1 MTGNNQGKYE
11 VLRMKTRQR
20 IIFLALLPLLLA
32 FAAIAY
38 ALRYQADSL
47 SAQQHDTV
55 EAAYRAS
62 KEAELKNYVKLGT
75 QAIAALY
82 DSGRDDQE
90 TQDKAKAILEK
101 MQFGEDGYF
110 FIYDLHGTNLM
121 HPRLRNFVGNN
132 YWDLRDAQ
140 GNLAIQKLIAQAKA
154 GGGFVQY
161 SWPKPSLQREAPKL
175 AYVVMLERWG
185 WMLGS
190 GIYLDDV
197 DAALQKIDRQSERN
211 IGATLILLAGIAA
224 ACALAITFFGL
235 FLNFSELRVADAK
248 LKVLAQR
255 VVQSQEEERAR
266 LSRDLHDGI
275 SQELVFVRLQVETGL
290 EQLADNR
297 QTPAQGAFTRAAEQ
311 LNRVMGEVRRISH
324 GLRPGMLDDLGLSV
338 ALKHLAEEFGKD
350 AGIAVSMA
358 VVGDVDNLPTTANT
372 ALFRI
377 AQEAMTNIRR
387 HAQANRVDIGLN
399 ATGKSVELSIADNG
413 RGFDV
418 ASLQKNAQR
427 GIGLRNMHERADA
440 VGGTLDIV
448 SAPGAG
454 TRIAVT
460 VKES

>member
-1 MTGNNQGKYE
+1 
-11 VLRMKTRQR
+11 MKTRQR
-20 IIFLALLPLLLA
+20 IILLALVPLLLA
-32 FAAIAY
+32 FAAIAF
-38 ALRYQADSL
+38 ALRYQGNAL
-47 SAQQHDTV
+47 TVQQHDTV

-62 KEAELKNYVKLGT
+62 KETELRNYVKLGT

-82 DSGRDDQE
+82 DSGRDDRE

-101 MQFGEDGYF
+101 MEFGEDGYF

-185 WMLGS
+185 WMMGS
-190 GIYLDDV
+190 GIYLDDI
-197 DAALQKIDRQSERN
+197 DAALQKIDRQNERN
-211 IGATLILLAGIAA
+211 VNGTMILLAAIAA
-224 ACALAITFFGL
+224 ACALAITFSGL

-290 EQLADNR
+290 EQLADNHPA
-297 QTPAQGAFTRAAEQ
+297 PAQTAFTRAAEQ
-311 LNRVMGEVRRISH
+311 LNRIMGEVRRISH

-338 ALKHLAEEFGKD
+338 ALKHLAEEFGQD
-350 AGIAVSMA
+350 AGLSVQVSIA
-358 VVGDVDNLPTTANT
+358 GNVDTLPTTANT

-377 AQEAMTNIRR
+377 TQEAMTNIRR
-387 HAQANRVDIGLN
+387 HAQARHVEIGLK
-399 ATGKSVELSIADNG
+399 AAGKTVELTIADDG

-418 ASLQKNAQR
+418 ESLQKSARR

-440 VGGTLDIV
+440 VGGTLTIA
-448 SAPGAG
+448 SSPGAG
-454 TRIAVT
+454 TRIAVA
-460 VKES
+460 VKGV

>member
-1 MTGNNQGKYE
+1 
-11 VLRMKTRQR
+11 MKTRQR
-20 IIFLALLPLLLA
+20 IILLALLPLLLA
-32 FAAIAY
+32 FGAIAF
-38 ALRYQADSL
+38 ALRHQGNTL
-47 SAQQHDTV
+47 SVQQHDTV

-62 KEAELKNYVKLGT
+62 KETELRNYVKLGT

-101 MQFGEDGYF
+101 MEFGEDGYF

-121 HPRLRNFVGNN
+121 HPRLHNFVGNN

-185 WMLGS
+185 WMMGS
-190 GIYLDDV
+190 GIYLDDI
-197 DAALQKIDRQSERN
+197 DAALQKIDRQNERN
-211 IGATLILLAGIAA
+211 INGTMVLLAMIAA
-224 ACALAITFFGL
+224 ACALAITFSGL

-275 SQELVFVRLQVETGL
+275 SQELMFVRLQVETGL
-290 EQLADNR
+290 EQLTDNHPA
-297 QTPAQGAFTRAAEQ
+297 PAQTAFARAAEQ
-311 LNRVMGEVRRISH
+311 LNRIMGEVRRISH

-338 ALKHLAEEFGKD
+338 AMKHLAEEFGKD
-350 AGIAVSMA
+350 AGIAVQ
-358 VVGDVDNLPTTANT
+358 VTVDGEVDKLPAAANT

-387 HAQANRVDIGLN
+387 HAQAKRVDIGLR
-399 ATGKSVELSIADNG
+399 ASGTTVELTIADDG
-413 RGFDV
+413 CGFDV
-418 ASLQKNAQR
+418 ESLQKSARR
-427 GIGLRNMHERADA
+427 GIGLRNMHERAEA
-440 VGGTLDIV
+440 VGGTLDIM

-460 VKES
+460 VKGA

>member
-1 MTGNNQGKYE
+1 
-11 VLRMKTRQR
+11 MKTRQR
-20 IIFLALLPLLLA
+20 IIFMALLPLLLA
-32 FAAIAY
+32 FAAIAL
-38 ALRYQADSL
+38 ALRHQGQTL
-47 SAQQHDTV
+47 SVQQHDTV

-62 KEAELKNYVKLGT
+62 KETELRNYVKLGT

-90 TQDKAKAILEK
+90 TQDKAKAILAK
-101 MQFGEDGYF
+101 MEFGEDGYF

-121 HPRLRNFVGNN
+121 HPRLHNFVGNN

-185 WMLGS
+185 WMMGS

-197 DAALQKIDRQSERN
+197 DAALQKVDHQSERN
-211 IGATLILLAGIAA
+211 ISGTMYLLAGIAA
-224 ACALAITFFGL
+224 ACALAITFSGL

-290 EQLADNR
+290 EQLGEDKLA
-297 QTPAQGAFTRAAEQ
+297 PAQSAFARAAEQ
-311 LNRVMGEVRRISH
+311 LNRIMREVRRISH
-324 GLRPGMLDDLGLSV
+324 GLRPGMLDDLGLGV
-338 ALKHLAEEFGKD
+338 ALQHLADEFGKD
-350 AGIAVSMA
+350 AGIAMQVM
-358 VVGDVDNLPTTANT
+358 VEGEVDKLPSVANT

-387 HAQANRVDIGLN
+387 HALASRVDIALKS
-399 ATGKSVELSIADNG
+399 AGKMVQLVIADDG

-418 ASLQKNAQR
+418 VSLQENAQG
-427 GIGLRNMHERADA
+427 GIGLRNMHERAEA
-440 VGGTLDIV
+440 VGGTLDVI
-448 SAPGAG
+448 SSPGSG
-454 TRIAVT
+454 TRIVVAV
-460 VKES
+460 KGA

>member
-1 MTGNNQGKYE
+1 
-11 VLRMKTRQR
+11 MKTRQR
-20 IIFLALLPLLLA
+20 LIVIALLPLLLA
-32 FAAIAY
+32 FAAIAL
-38 ALRYQADSL
+38 ALRHQSNAL

-62 KEAELKNYVKLGT
+62 KQTELRNYVKLGT

-82 DSGRDDQE
+82 DSGRNDQE
-90 TQDKAKAILEK
+90 TQDKAMAILAK
-101 MQFGEDGYF
+101 MEFGEDGYF

-121 HPRLRNFVGNN
+121 HPRLHNFVGNN
-132 YWDLRDAQ
+132 YWELRDAQ
-140 GNLAIQKLIAQAKA
+140 GNFAIQKLIAQAKA

-211 IGATLILLAGIAA
+211 ISGTMILLAGIAA
-224 ACALAITFFGL
+224 ACALAITFSGL

-290 EQLADNR
+290 EQLAENR
-297 QTPAQGAFTRAAEQ
+297 QAPAQSAFARAAEQ
-311 LNRVMGEVRRISH
+311 LNRIMGEVRRISH

-338 ALKHLAEEFGKD
+338 ALKHLADEFGKD
-350 AGIAVSMA
+350 AGITAQVSIK
-358 VVGDVDNLPTTANT
+358 GEVDKLPAIANT

-387 HAQANRVDIGLN
+387 HAQASHVDISLK
-399 ATGKSVELSIADNG
+399 ATGKAVELAIADNG
-413 RGFDV
+413 RGFDFV
-418 ASLQKNAQR
+418 SLQKNSQR
-427 GIGLRNMHERADA
+427 GIGLRNMHERAEA
-440 VGGTLDIV
+440 VGGNLDVV

-454 TRIAVT
+454 TRIVVT
-460 VKES
+460 VKEA

>member
-1 MTGNNQGKYE
+1 
-11 VLRMKTRQR
+11 MKTRQR
-20 IIFLALLPLLLA
+20 IIFLALIPLLLA
-32 FAAIAY
+32 FAAIAF
-38 ALRYQADSL
+38 ALRHQADML
-47 SAQQHDTV
+47 LVQQHDTV
-55 EAAYRAS
+55 ETAYRAS
-62 KEAELKNYVKLGT
+62 KRAELQNYVKLGT

-82 DSGRDDQE
+82 DSGRNDQE

-140 GNLAIQKLIAQAKA
+140 GTLAIQKLIAQARA

-197 DAALQKIDRQSERN
+197 DTALQKIDRQSERN
-211 IGATLILLAGIAA
+211 IGGTMILLAGIAA

-290 EQLADNR
+290 EQLAENK
-297 QTPAQGAFTRAAEQ
+297 PAAGAFTRAAEQ

-324 GLRPGMLDDLGLSV
+324 GLRPDMLDDLGLAV
-338 ALKHLAEEFGKD
+338 ALKNLADEFGKD
-350 AGIAVSMA
+350 AGITVQVAVK
-358 VVGDVDNLPTTANT
+358 GETDTLPAAANT

-387 HAQANRVDIGLN
+387 HAQAGRVDIVLK
-399 ATGKSVELSIADNG
+399 ADGKAVTLSIADDG

-427 GIGLRNMHERADA
+427 GIGLRNMHERAEA
-440 VGGTLDIV
+440 VGGTLDI
-448 SAPGAG
+448 SSYPGAG
-454 TRIAVT
+454 TRIEVS
-460 VKES
+460 VKGA

>member
-1 MTGNNQGKYE
+1 
-11 VLRMKTRQR
+11 MKTRQR
-20 IIFLALLPLLLA
+20 LIVIALLPLLLA
-32 FAAIAY
+32 FAAIAL
-38 ALRYQADSL
+38 ALRHQSNAL

-62 KEAELKNYVKLGT
+62 KQTELRNYVKLGT

-82 DSGRDDQE
+82 DSGRNDQE
-90 TQDKAKAILEK
+90 TQDKAMAILAK
-101 MQFGEDGYF
+101 MEFGEDGYF

-121 HPRLRNFVGNN
+121 HPRLHNFVGNN
-132 YWDLRDAQ
+132 YWELRDAQ
-140 GNLAIQKLIAQAKA
+140 GNFAIQKLIAQAKA

-211 IGATLILLAGIAA
+211 IDGTMILLAGIAA
-224 ACALAITFFGL
+224 ACTLAIAFSGL

-275 SQELVFVRLQVETGL
+275 SQELMFVRLQVETGL
-290 EQLADNR
+290 EQLMEQR
-297 QTPAQGAFTRAAEQ
+297 QAPAQTAFARAALQ
-311 LNRVMGEVRRISH
+311 LNRIMGEVRRISH

-338 ALKHLAEEFGKD
+338 ALRHLADEFGKD
-350 AGIAVSMA
+350 AGITVQVSIEGEVDKLPAV
-358 VVGDVDNLPTTANT
+358 ANT

-387 HAQANRVDIGLN
+387 HAQASSVDIALK
-399 ATGKSVELSIADNG
+399 TVGKAVELVIADNG
-413 RGFDV
+413 RGFDF
-418 ASLQKNAQR
+418 ASLQENPQR
-427 GIGLRNMHERADA
+427 GIGLRNMHERAEA
-440 VGGTLDIV
+440 VGGNLDV
-448 SAPGAG
+448 ASSPGNG
-454 TRIAVT
+454 TRIVVT
-460 VKES
+460 VKEA

>member
-1 MTGNNQGKYE
+1 
-11 VLRMKTRQR
+11 MKTRQR
-20 IIFLALLPLLLA
+20 IISMALLPLLLA
-32 FAAIAY
+32 FAAIAF
-38 ALRYQADSL
+38 ALRHQADAL
-47 SAQQHDTV
+47 QTQQHDTV

-62 KEAELKNYVKLGT
+62 KRAELQNYVKLGT

-82 DSGRDDQE
+82 DSGRNDQE
-90 TQDKAKAILEK
+90 TQDKAKAILAK
-101 MQFGEDGYF
+101 MEFGEDGYF

-132 YWDLRDAQ
+132 YWELRDAQ

-161 SWPKPSLQREAPKL
+161 SWPKPSLHKDAPKL

-197 DAALQKIDRQSERN
+197 DAALQKIDRQSQHN
-211 IGATLILLAGIAA
+211 ISGTMILLAGIAA
-224 ACALAITFFGL
+224 ACALAITFSGL

-290 EQLADNR
+290 EQLAENR
-297 QTPAQGAFTRAAEQ
+297 QTPAQTAFARAAEQ

-338 ALKHLAEEFGKD
+338 AIKHLAEEFGKD
-350 AGIAVSMA
+350 AGI
-358 VVGDVDNLPTTANT
+358 DVHVAIDGEVDQLPAIANT

-387 HAQANRVDIGLN
+387 HAHANRVDVSLKAI
-399 ATGKSVELSIADNG
+399 GKSVELVIVDDG
-413 RGFDV
+413 GGFDN
-418 ASLQKNAQR
+418 ASLQANPQR

-440 VGGTLDIV
+440 VGGLLAID
-448 SAPGAG
+448 SAPGNG

-460 VKES
+460 VKGA

>member
-1 MTGNNQGKYE
+1 
-11 VLRMKTRQR
+11 MKTRQR
-20 IIFLALLPLLLA
+20 IIFMVLLPLLLA
-32 FAAIAY
+32 FAAIAL
-38 ALRYQADSL
+38 ALRHQGQTL
-47 SAQQHDTV
+47 SVQQHDTV

-62 KEAELKNYVKLGT
+62 KETELRNYVKLGT

-90 TQDKAKAILEK
+90 TQDKAKAILAK
-101 MQFGEDGYF
+101 MEFGEDGYF

-121 HPRLRNFVGNN
+121 HPRLHNFVGNN

-185 WMLGS
+185 WMMGS

-197 DAALQKIDRQSERN
+197 DAALQKVDRQSERN
-211 IGATLILLAGIAA
+211 IDGTMMLLAGIAA
-224 ACALAITFFGL
+224 ACALAITFSGL

-290 EQLADNR
+290 EQLGEDKLA
-297 QTPAQGAFTRAAEQ
+297 PAQSAFARAAEQ
-311 LNRVMGEVRRISH
+311 LNRIMREVRRISH
-324 GLRPGMLDDLGLSV
+324 GLRPGMLDDLGLGV
-338 ALKHLAEEFGKD
+338 ALQHLADEFGKD
-350 AGIAVSMA
+350 AGIAMQVM
-358 VVGDVDNLPTTANT
+358 VEGEVDKLPSVANT

-387 HAQANRVDIGLN
+387 HALASRVDIALKS
-399 ATGKSVELSIADNG
+399 AGKMVQLVIADDG

-418 ASLQKNAQR
+418 VSLQENAQR
-427 GIGLRNMHERADA
+427 GIGLRNMHERAEA
-440 VGGTLDIV
+440 VGGTLDVI
-448 SAPGAG
+448 SSPGNG
-454 TRIAVT
+454 TRIVVAI
-460 VKES
+460 KGA

>member
-1 MTGNNQGKYE
+1 
-11 VLRMKTRQR
+11 MKTRQR
-20 IIFLALLPLLLA
+20 IILLALVPLLLA
-32 FAAIAY
+32 FAAIAF
-38 ALRYQADSL
+38 ALRYQGNAL
-47 SAQQHDTV
+47 TVQQHDTV

-62 KEAELKNYVKLGT
+62 KETELRNYVKLGT

-82 DSGRDDQE
+82 DSGRDDRE

-101 MQFGEDGYF
+101 MEFGEDGYF

-185 WMLGS
+185 WMMGS
-190 GIYLDDV
+190 GIYLDDI
-197 DAALQKIDRQSERN
+197 DAALQKIDRQNERN
-211 IGATLILLAGIAA
+211 VNGTMILLAAIAA
-224 ACALAITFFGL
+224 ACALAITFSGL

-290 EQLADNR
+290 EQLADNHPA
-297 QTPAQGAFTRAAEQ
+297 PAQTAFTRAAEQ
-311 LNRVMGEVRRISH
+311 LNRIMGEVRRISH

-338 ALKHLAEEFGKD
+338 ALKHLAEEFGQD
-350 AGIAVSMA
+350 AGLSVQVSIA
-358 VVGDVDNLPTTANT
+358 GNVDTLPTMANT

-377 AQEAMTNIRR
+377 TQEAMTNIRR
-387 HAQANRVDIGLN
+387 HAQARHVEIGLK
-399 ATGKSVELSIADNG
+399 AAGKTVELTIADDG

-418 ASLQKNAQR
+418 ESLQKSARR

-440 VGGTLDIV
+440 VGGTLTIA
-448 SAPGAG
+448 SSPGAG
-454 TRIAVT
+454 TRIAVA
-460 VKES
+460 VKGV

>member
-1 MTGNNQGKYE
+1 
-11 VLRMKTRQR
+11 MKTRQR
-20 IIFLALLPLLLA
+20 IILLALVPLLLA
-32 FAAIAY
+32 FAAIAF
-38 ALRYQADSL
+38 ALRYQGNAL
-47 SAQQHDTV
+47 TVQQHDTV

-62 KEAELKNYVKLGT
+62 KETELRNYVKLGT

-101 MQFGEDGYF
+101 MEFGEDGYF

-185 WMLGS
+185 WMMGS
-190 GIYLDDV
+190 GIYLDDI
-197 DAALQKIDRQSERN
+197 DAALQKIDRQNERN
-211 IGATLILLAGIAA
+211 VNGTMILLAAIAA
-224 ACALAITFFGL
+224 ACALAITFSGL

-290 EQLADNR
+290 EQLADNHPA
-297 QTPAQGAFTRAAEQ
+297 PAQTAFTRAAEQ
-311 LNRVMGEVRRISH
+311 LNRIMGEVRRISH

-338 ALKHLAEEFGKD
+338 ALKHLAEEFGQD
-350 AGIAVSMA
+350 AGLSMQVSIA
-358 VVGDVDNLPTTANT
+358 GNVDTLPTMANT

-377 AQEAMTNIRR
+377 TQEAMTNIRR
-387 HAQANRVDIGLN
+387 HAQARHVEIGLK
-399 ATGKSVELSIADNG
+399 AAGKTVELTIADDG

-418 ASLQKNAQR
+418 ESLQKSARR

-440 VGGTLDIV
+440 VGGTLTIA
-448 SAPGAG
+448 SSPGAG
-454 TRIAVT
+454 TRIAVAM
-460 VKES
+460 KGI